1 MNGQLGEQPLAEL
14 IREIRAKSIAGRLQ
28 LLHDRVRTV
37 VYFDKGE
44 LLYAASNVRSLRL
57 REYLLK
63 AGIAELALA
72 RYEQHRSD
80 LELAKALCADHL
92 LSPTAAEQI
101 QVKQVS
107 DVVRIALAWTEG
119 SWEFDWRSRLD
130 VPINFKIDTRP
141 LLLEAGR
148 RTAAKFA
155 ASGFRL
161 SDELISPGATPLDSD
176 NLSPAEVFLLSRVDR
191 PTPLNEV
198 IAVSGLSE
206 NETLVHVYSLALVGL
221 LERANWKSVFVG
233 AQREVA
239 ESVRTEAESA
249 RPATGGKAAD
259 EADKTDETDAADDVE
274 SFLEQLKSAQTHYD
288 VLKVTKESSPAQ
300 MKTKYYELARRYHPD
315 RFRRAEPSLVAR
327 LESAFAR
334 ITQAYDTLRDD
345 NLRANYDAKLKA
357 RQKAQELADAAAPKT
372 AVPATTPDAKTES
385 TAHAGL
391 SVADRAERQF
401 KEGLEALELGQRK
414 VAVGLFAAAA
424 TAVPKEARYHAHYG
438 RLLAEHEHTR
448 RAAEAELQAAIKLDP
463 QNGEYRVM
471 LAQLYRDLGLMLRAR
486 GEAERAVEADPN
498 NAKARDLLRA
508 LKSV

>member
-28 LLHDRVRTV
+28 LLHDRLRAAI
-37 VYFDKGE
+37 YFNNGE
-44 LLYAASNVRSLRL
+44 LLYAASNVRPLRM

-63 AGIAELALA
+63 GGIAEAALA
-72 RYEQHRSD
+72 RYEEQRSD
-80 LELAKALCADHL
+80 IELARALCKDYL
-92 LSPTAAEQI
+92 LTPAAAEQI
-101 QVKQVS
+101 QTKQVS
-107 DVVRIALAWTEG
+107 DVLWLALSWTEG
-119 SWEFDWRSRLD
+119 SWEFDPRSRLTET
-130 VPINFKIDTRP
+130 INLKVDTRT
-141 LLLEAGR
+141 LLLETGR
-148 RTAAKFA
+148 RTPPRFA
-155 ASGFRL
+155 ASRFPL
-161 SDELISPGATPLDSD
+161 ANEVISPGATPLDSD
-176 NLSPAEVFLLSRVDR
+176 NLSPSEVFLLSRLDR
-191 PTPLNEV
+191 PAPLNEV

-206 NETLVHVYSLALVGL
+206 SETLVNVYSLALAGL
-221 LERANWKSVFVG
+221 LQRANWKNVFVG
-233 AQREVA
+233 KAAVSEP
-239 ESVRTEAESA
+239 EPEAEKPVT
-249 RPATGGKAAD
+249 PAPAKE
-259 EADKTDETDAADDVE
+259 EAGNESIDVE
-274 SFLEQLKSAQTHYD
+274 SFLEQLKQAQTHYD
-288 VLKVTKESSPAQ
+288 VLGVSKESSPVQ

-315 RFRRAEPSLVAR
+315 RYRRSEPSLVSR

-357 RQKAQELADAAAPKT
+357 RQKAQQLADAAAPKVT
-372 AVPATTPDAKTES
+372 TPATTPGAKADS
-385 TAHAGL
+385 TPHAGL
-391 SVADRAERQF
+391 SVAERAERQF

-424 TAVPKEARYHAHYG
+424 KAVPKEARYHAHYG